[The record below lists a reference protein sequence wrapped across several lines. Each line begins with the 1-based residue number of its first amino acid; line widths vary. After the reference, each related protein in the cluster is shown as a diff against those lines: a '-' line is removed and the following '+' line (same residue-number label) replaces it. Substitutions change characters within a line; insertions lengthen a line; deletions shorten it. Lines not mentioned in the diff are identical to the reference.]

1 MKSRFFAVLFATLI
15 IGCGTSANLTE
26 TRLFEHKATF
36 AIQTT
41 PTVTSLINMT
51 SPQYQYCMLEME
63 KSGESSA
70 IVGCVGGGNYFNAH
84 LRMPFRSIKE
94 VSEELLRREI
104 LNDMKREA
112 KRQLIENIFSIDRM
126 SYNFFSIDR
135 ISDPKK

>member
-1 MKSRFFAVLFATLI
+1 MKLQFFAVLFATLI

-36 AIQTT
+36 VIQTT

-63 KSGESSA
+63 KSGVNKP
-70 IVGCVGGGNYFNAH
+70 IGDYIPNGNNYFTAH
-84 LRMPFRSIKE
+84 LRMPFRSIE
-94 VSEELLRREI
+94 DVSEELLRKEI

-112 KRQLIENIFSIDRM
+112 KRQLIK
-126 SYNFFSIDR
+126 YFFNSDR